1 MGKFSV
7 KVVFIITGFLLV
19 LLKSYIVLSVANLYE
34 LKFITQFTLTQ
45 MFGIICVFDLL
56 RFVYRPTKEETWKEL
71 LERALSGQITLL
83 LTYLFSWGFTFVVY
97 YWFLS

>member
-1 MGKFSV
+1 MGKFSIM
-7 KVVFIITGFLLV
+7 VVFLITGFLLV

-56 RFVYRPTKEETWKEL
+56 RFVYKPSKDETWEEL
-71 LERALSGQITLL
+71 LEKAFSSQLTLL
-83 LTYLFSWGFTFVVY
+83 FTYLFSWGLTFVVY